1 MHFMLVMDVIDKK
14 IICELENN
22 CRTPFSQIARKLRL
36 NRNVVAYRVAKLEE
50 QGIIT
55 KYVLS
60 LRLSSLGYRTYKIYF
75 KINLDQKQ
83 ESDFVA
89 YILSDKKVIHALKTE
104 GEFDYSLAIAV
115 KNVVELDLFLMDLKN
130 NFPHL
135 IRDYEIST
143 LVYTKVFKLEKLL
156 LGKDQGSPKIEK
168 YSGEDTLIPLD
179 EKDLALLRALSFKA
193 NIPIVDL
200 AKKTNISLDIVKYRL
215 KNLSGS
221 VISSY
226 RIAYN
231 LPKLGF
237 YFYRVLL
244 RIKQATEAE
253 ERKLITWCSLRSN
266 VLYCTKQISYYDFEI
281 NVAIRDV
288 EDYTQFMLDLRR
300 NFPMVI
306 DSYKTLMMNTLL
318 KLDYIP
324 F

>member
-1 MHFMLVMDVIDKK
+1 MKRVKYLYKMHFMLVMDVIDKK

-200 AKKTNISLDIVKYRL
+200 AKKTNCVVTAEDHNVT
-215 KNLSGS
+215 
-221 VISSY
+221 
-226 RIAYN
+226 
-231 LPKLGF
+231 KLGF